1 MKTLISIGNQTIPTE
16 FNVSTIKQQFIFAE
30 YWWISGLIPE
40 DKDLLQLK
48 KVEKQNAFGLVYL
61 ENQLINVL
69 IMTEDDKVKIGSN
82 SN

>member
-1 MKTLISIGNQTIPTE
+1 
-16 FNVSTIKQQFIFAE
+16 
-30 YWWISGLIPE
+30 LIPE